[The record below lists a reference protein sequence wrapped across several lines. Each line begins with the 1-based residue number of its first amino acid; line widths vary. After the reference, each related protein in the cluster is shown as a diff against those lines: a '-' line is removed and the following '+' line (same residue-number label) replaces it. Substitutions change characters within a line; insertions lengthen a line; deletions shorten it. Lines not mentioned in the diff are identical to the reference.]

1 MINMKAEKNIV
12 KCPTCQKLVEW
23 NNENLYRPFCSKRCQ
38 LIDLGDWANESHR
51 IAADDPIEEDLW
63 SEGNVTAFRHD
74 DEMS

>member
-23 NNENLYRPFCSKRCQ
+23 RNENPYRPFCSKRCQ
-38 LIDLGDWANESHR
+38 LIDLGEWANESHR
-51 IAADDPIEEDLW
+51 IASDDPIEEDLW